1 MTEKTTIFIEGMSC
15 DHCKMTLEKGIGGLK
30 GVFSVKVNLDQ
41 NQAEVQFDP
50 DEISLTDIK
59 KKIVDLGYKV

>member
-1 MTEKTTIFIEGMSC
+1 MEKTILYIEGMSC

-30 GVFSVKVNLDQ
+30 GVSSVKVDLDQ